1 MIIIGNS
8 MSANRL
14 TLQLLRMEERALI
27 KEQGELNLRLDHV
40 LEELQAI
47 RILKKRYRNNDI
59 EEELLINEINP
70 IEKIIEGVVSK
81 VSTDTSKYNN
91 LSIFR
96 RKGRLA
102 KELPLKSD
110 VYPLDYP
117 KKHKVYWIVL
127 NSQGIT
133 YEKIADELVRYE
145 PDEFGKLNNNRQIF
159 YQHLRSILKDLRE
172 EGLVQTI
179 KEGKSSIHV
188 IKDVSK

>member
-1 MIIIGNS
+1 
-8 MSANRL
+8 MSANRI

-59 EEELLINEINP
+59 EEELIINEVNP
-70 IEKIIEGVVSK
+70 IEKVIEGVVSK
-81 VSTDTSKYNN
+81 ASAEISKYNN
-91 LSIFR
+91 INKIK

-102 KELPLKSD
+102 RELPTKSD
-110 VYPLDYP
+110 VYPIDYP

-127 NSQGIT
+127 NSKGIT
-133 YEKIADELVRYE
+133 YEKIADELFRHE
-145 PDEFGKLNNNRQIF
+145 PEEFGKLNDDRQIF

-179 KEGKSSIHV
+179 KDGKSSIHV
-188 IKDVSK
+188 INVENK